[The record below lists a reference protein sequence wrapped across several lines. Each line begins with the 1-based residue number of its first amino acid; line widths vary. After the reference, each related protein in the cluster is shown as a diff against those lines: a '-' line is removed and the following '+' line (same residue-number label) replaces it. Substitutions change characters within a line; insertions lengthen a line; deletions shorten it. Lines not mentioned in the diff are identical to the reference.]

1 MQPRVKRSR
10 LVLMSIM
17 VFGALFIAVPAHAQT
32 TTLGTVT
39 TDSSGCFTTVV
50 AISEGTAP
58 GFYDL
63 TATGL
68 GLVSGPYPPSG
79 TGSSTGS
86 LSVSS
91 TVVVAGSSLTAS
103 GCGFAANTPVT
114 LRIAFVASASAE
126 FNIAQTTTTRTLTAR
141 IRVVA
146 PEAQGA
152 PAGNITINNNVSCVS
167 DAKATASSGEFKIA
181 QAGTTITNNNSAE
194 CRSEAVVNKIVQAP
208 ATAPVAAKVLSRT
221 GVDALP
227 LLAAGLATIL
237 LGSVLLSAGRR
248 RGRYGSIV
256 A

>member
-32 TTLGTVT
+32 STLGTVT
-39 TDSSGCFTTVV
+39 TDASGCFTTVV

-68 GLVSGPYPPSG
+68 GPVAGAYPP
-79 TGSSTGS
+79 SSTGS

-114 LRIAFVASASAE
+114 LSIAFVASASAE
-126 FNIAQTTTTRTLTAR
+126 FNIAQTVTTRTLTAR

-146 PEAQGA
+146 PEAPGA

-167 DAKATASSGEFKIA
+167 DARATANSGEFKIA

-208 ATAPVAAKVLSRT
+208 AAAPVAKVLSRT

-227 LLAAGLATIL
+227 LLAAGLATVL